1 MYRSLTFD
9 WKRFCR
15 YFSFDFQQAFR
26 RHWLITLLAGLV
38 PMFHFTVIGLLA
50 ILSGS
55 EQWNTHLSV
64 NDMIL
69 ATVSVSYFLMTPILL
84 YGKITDRAEGAV
96 LQLLPASHCEKY
108 VSTILNSIVLFPLAF
123 TAVYLGTDWLMT
135 VLFPAHTESSI
146 ISRIGMALIRC
157 ESTERANTLEVLMM
171 SKFFL
176 PYMVSSAGL
185 CGAVLFKRNKGSK
198 TFLTAILSFVVLIV
212 IIAVIAAK
220 VMGPAV
226 EFLDRNLQ
234 CLWHCFQT
242 AAAVCCLIYVYF
254 KTRKIQL

>member
-1 MYRSLTFD
+1 
-9 WKRFCR
+9 
-15 YFSFDFQQAFR
+15 
-26 RHWLITLLAGLV
+26 
-38 PMFHFTVIGLLA
+38 MFHFTVIGLLA

-96 LQLLPASHCEKY
+96 WQMLPASHCEKY

-198 TFLTAILSFVVLIV
+198 TFLT
-212 IIAVIAAK
+212 IAVIAAK

>member
-1 MYRSLTFD
+1 
-9 WKRFCR
+9 
-15 YFSFDFQQAFR
+15 
-26 RHWLITLLAGLV
+26 
-38 PMFHFTVIGLLA
+38 
-50 ILSGS
+50 
-55 EQWNTHLSV
+55 
-64 NDMIL
+64 
-69 ATVSVSYFLMTPILL
+69 
-84 YGKITDRAEGAV
+84 
-96 LQLLPASHCEKY
+96 
-108 VSTILNSIVLFPLAF
+108 
-123 TAVYLGTDWLMT
+123 
-135 VLFPAHTESSI
+135 
-146 ISRIGMALIRC
+146 
-157 ESTERANTLEVLMM
+157 
-171 SKFFL
+171 
-176 PYMVSSAGL
+176 MVSSAGL